1 MVTFRL
7 RFFSNRPKEAAMIP
21 LPREETTPPVTKMNL
36 VMKDPPTKQDSPND
50 GKTKRALLQ
59 KGGSHF
65 LTRYIPNPVS
75 AQFVVYLVERGIVK
89 GGVEALLRQKVSE
102 TVLFV
107 LYVGIHHGFLV
118 VGENVTPVKTV
129 IEGVSP
135 VFILI
140 QRFFLFLIQFLV
152 QVLVV
157 IVVFDIAGIGR
168 IGCLLGWILLVL
180 CAHALS

>member
-89 GGVEALLRQKVSE
+89 GGVEALLQ
-102 TVLFV
+102 
-107 LYVGIHHGFLV
+107 
-118 VGENVTPVKTV
+118 
-129 IEGVSP
+129 
-135 VFILI
+135 
-140 QRFFLFLIQFLV
+140 
-152 QVLVV
+152 
-157 IVVFDIAGIGR
+157 IGR
-168 IGCLLGWILLVL
+168 ASCRERGEKCEVSGTVNSIKWIRPSVRVR
-180 CAHALS
+180 